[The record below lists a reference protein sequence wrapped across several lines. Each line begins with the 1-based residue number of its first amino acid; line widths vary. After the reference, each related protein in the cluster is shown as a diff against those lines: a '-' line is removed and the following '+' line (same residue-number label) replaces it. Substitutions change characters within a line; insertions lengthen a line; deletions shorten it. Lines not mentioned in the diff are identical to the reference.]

1 MGRDLYDLF
10 GRRRPARRVRL
21 RDQVPTEMV
30 TQSQNLGVRREK
42 SSVSSVGSE
51 VSCVVGFFL
60 GFLYNRF
67 NTRAHGV
74 PSARTALRRCSVN
87 G

>member
-1 MGRDLYDLF
+1 MGWDLF

-42 SSVSSVGSE
+42 SSVSSVE
-51 VSCVVGFFL
+51 R
-60 GFLYNRF
+60 GFLWLASFFCY
-67 NTRAHGV
+67 TRRSERTH
-74 PSARTALRRCSVN
+74 SASPL
-87 G
+87 